1 VETILCEVYFENG
14 VVYKESFYTDSYMKL
29 FLNNICLRPSCHDCK
44 FKSLNRLS
52 DISLGDSWG
61 IESINRIWM
70 TIKERLLYLFI
81 QRKEKII

>member
-1 VETILCEVYFENG
+1 VKFTFENG

-52 DISLGDSWG
+52 DISLVTVGD
-61 IESINRIWM
+61 
-70 TIKERLLYLFI
+70 
-81 QRKEKII
+81 RKV